1 MVLNREITA
10 QIKSVLKE
18 NPQGLSITDIV
29 AAVDINRNTAGRYLE
44 NLLVSGQVE
53 MRQLGMA

>member
-1 MVLNREITA
+1 MVLNREITT

-44 NLLVSGQVE
+44 NLLYI
-53 MRQLGMA
+53 AT